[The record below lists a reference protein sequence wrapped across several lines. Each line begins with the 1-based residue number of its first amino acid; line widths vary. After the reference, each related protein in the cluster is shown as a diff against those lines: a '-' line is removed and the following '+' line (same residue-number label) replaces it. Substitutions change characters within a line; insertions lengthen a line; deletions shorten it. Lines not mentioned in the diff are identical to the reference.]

1 MNFFDLKQLKLLEL
15 EVKKRILN
23 DPAHD
28 YSHIMRVYKNAK
40 LILKNENANSV
51 LVLASVLLHDIINYP
66 KSDPRSKHSSTKSA
80 VLASKIL
87 CKHGFSNSDIA
98 IICDGI
104 RDHSFSRGKIP
115 KTIEGKILQD
125 ADRLDALGSIGI
137 ARVFTVGG
145 FEQRFL
151 YNYSDPFCKNRK
163 PDDRIWT
170 VDHFYRKLLT
180 LEKKMNTKT
189 GKKLAKQRKKI
200 MINFLSQ
207 MQKEIT

>member
-1 MNFFDLKQLKLLEL
+1 MEIMNFFDLKQLKLLEL

-145 FEQRFL
+145 FEAILSHVYLDYLTTWKMHPL
-151 YNYSDPFCKNRK
+151 YPLSTDASIMGAVYFFHP
-163 PDDRIWT
+163 
-170 VDHFYRKLLT
+170 LLN
-180 LEKKMNTKT
+180 L
-189 GKKLAKQRKKI
+189 LPL
-200 MINFLSQ
+200 LSFSS
-207 MQKEIT
+207 

>member
-1 MNFFDLKQLKLLEL
+1 MKQLKLLEL
-15 EVKKRILN
+15 EVKKRLLN

-40 LILKNENANSV
+40 LILKHENANNV
-51 LVLASVLLHDIINYP
+51 LVMASVLLHDIINFP
-66 KSDPRSKHSSTKSA
+66 KSDPRSKYSSTKSA
-80 VLASKIL
+80 TLASRIL
-87 CKHGFSNSDIA
+87 RKYDFSNEDIMT
-98 IICDGI
+98 ICDAI

-125 ADRLDALGSIGI
+125 ADRLDALGAIGI